1 MFDFAPTKARRFKIW
16 MPVSAI
22 FCAGGVLI
30 AATAHPLHSPIN
42 DTLGIANVQS
52 RVTIPPSAS
61 ILSLGTDELGVE
73 RR

>member
-1 MFDFAPTKARRFKIW
+1 MRA
-16 MPVSAI
+16 SAI

-30 AATAHPLHSPIN
+30 AATAHLLHSPIN
-42 DTLGIANVQS
+42 DTLGIANVQN

-61 ILSLGTDELGVE
+61 ILLLGTDELGAE